1 MLVSLLNRI
10 TMKTMLIRTKMMN
23 QAVGRDSK
31 NVNSNK
37 SGNRRRKWWVNSIC
51 DINNNFYVKEIY

>member
-10 TMKTMLIRTKMMN
+10 IMKIMFIRIKMMN
-23 QAVGRDSK
+23 QVVGRDSK
-31 NVNSNK
+31 NVNFNK
-37 SGNRRRKWWVNSIC
+37 LGNRRRKWWVNLIC

>member
-23 QAVGRDSK
+23 QAVGRDIK